1 MFFKNLCF
9 LKKAIV
15 VLLFQVIASHA
26 YAVDLIDNGSVQKTL
41 NYTYFPYTV
50 KVTVLNNNTP
60 TESFECQI
68 AKRSHN
74 RAAQWPYRIGQ
85 CINDSSTEVVVGQL
99 QTDGTIA
106 PVKSKTDNLLWA
118 ASADYSLS
126 FEHIDIPLILDFHN
140 ASRLLERGTFGPTL
154 ADINATVGLTPEQW
168 VAAQLALTPSY
179 HEDEYLRIQEIR
191 AGENGS
197 SQEHRNYRSNAWW
210 GVALHGED
218 QLRQRVAFALSQLV
232 VVSQNDAGLS
242 GDDRA
247 KGLAIYYD
255 ILVEHAFGNYKDLIR
270 DVTYSPAMGRYL
282 TMAGNLPP
290 DPENNQYPD
299 ENYAR
304 ELLQLFSL
312 GEWKV
317 NYKGAIRKDKETQQ
331 PIPAY
336 TEEDV
341 LELARLFTGW
351 DEDNG
356 LLSPMVVTASNH
368 DTEPKRILGRSFPGN
383 ETAEEELERL
393 LDILVTR
400 RETAVFVSTH
410 LIKQLVTS
418 NPDKYYVE
426 RVARTF
432 NQTQGDLAAVVT
444 AILTDPQPY
453 ESNPLSVSKAREPIV
468 TMTALYRAFN
478 SQMGDSYPHHRD
490 TSLGYGYDAQY
501 SPEGHRFSQGPLS
514 APSVFNFF
522 PANFT
527 PSGPLEDNGLIGPE
541 FALYTSAE
549 IPHLS
554 NLVFRK
560 LKDDNTLTGDVA
572 GLADNR
578 LFLDFSAFTD
588 LWTTDGKANFL
599 ALLADTLFDG
609 SLSPQLEQR
618 LGDVYDDMPKSN
630 HDNMYK
636 VFWMAAMSPE
646 FQIQE

>member
-15 VLLFQVIASHA
+15 VLLFQIIASNA
-26 YAVDLIDNGSVQKTL
+26 YAVDLIDNGSVQKAI
-41 NYTYFPYTV
+41 NYTYFPYSV
-50 KVTVLNNNTP
+50 EVTVLKNNTA
-60 TESFECQI
+60 TETFECQI
-68 AKRSHN
+68 SKRSHN
-74 RAAQWPYRIGQ
+74 RKAQWPYHIGQ
-85 CINDSSTEVVVGQL
+85 CINDNSTMVLVGQL
-99 QTDGTIA
+99 QTDGTVL
-106 PVKSKTDNLLWA
+106 PSKSQTENNLWA
-118 ASADYSLS
+118 ESADYSLR
-126 FEHIDIPLILDFHN
+126 FERLDIPQVLDFHN
-140 ASRLLERGTFGPTL
+140 ASRLLERGTFGPTQT
-154 ADINATVGLTPEQW
+154 DISTTVGLTAEQW
-168 VAAQLALTPSY
+168 VEAQIATAPSY
-179 HEDEYLRIQEIR
+179 HLDEYLRIQAIR
-191 AGENGS
+191 ADHNGS

-210 GVALHGED
+210 GIALNSED
-218 QLRQRVAFALSQLV
+218 QLRQRVAFALSQMV

-242 GDDRA
+242 GDDQA

-304 ELLQLFSL
+304 ELLQLFAL

-317 NYKGAIRKDKETQQ
+317 SYKGVIKKDKETSQ

-336 TEEDV
+336 TEADV
-341 LELARLFTGW
+341 QELARLFTGW

-368 DTEPKRILGRSFPGN
+368 DTDPKRILGRNFPGN
-383 ETAEEELERL
+383 ETADEELERL
-393 LDILVTR
+393 LDILVSK

-432 NQTQGDLAAVVT
+432 NNTQGDLAAVVK

-453 ESNPLSVSKAREPIV
+453 ESNPITVSKAREPIV

-478 SQMGDSYPHHRD
+478 SQMGDNYPHHRD
-490 TSLGYGYDAQY
+490 TTLGYGFDAQY
-501 SPEGHRFSQGPLS
+501 SPEGHRFSQGALA

-522 PANFT
+522 PAGYT

-549 IPHLS
+549 IPHMS
-554 NLVFRK
+554 NLIFRK
-560 LKDDNTLTGDVA
+560 LKDDTTLTGDIA
-572 GLADNR
+572 GLADDK
-578 LFLDFSAFTD
+578 LILDYSAFTGI
-588 LWTTDGKANFL
+588 WTTDDKESFL
-599 ALLADTLFDG
+599 NLLADILFDG
-609 SLSPQLEQR
+609 SLSPQLELR
-618 LGDVYDDMPKSN
+618 LSDVYDAMPKTN

-636 VFWMAAMSPE
+636 VFWIAAMSPE

>member
-9 LKKAIV
+9 LRNAIV
-15 VLLFQVIASHA
+15 VLLFQIIAAKA
-26 YAVDLIDNGSVQKTL
+26 YAVDLIDNGSITKEI

-50 KVTVLNNNTP
+50 EVTVAKGGIA
-60 TESFECQI
+60 TETFSCQI
-68 AKRSHN
+68 NRLSHN
-74 RAAQWPYRIGQ
+74 RTAQWPYYISQ
-85 CINDSSTEVVVGQL
+85 CINDQSVEVVAGQL
-99 QTDGTIA
+99 QTDGTIL
-106 PVKSKTDNLLWA
+106 PIKSSTENSLWA
-118 ASADYSLS
+118 STGDYSLN
-126 FEHIDIPLILDFHN
+126 FELIIPPLILDYSN
-140 ASRLLERGTFGPTL
+140 ASRLLERGTFGPTP
-154 ADINATVGLTPEQW
+154 ADVNATIGKTPDQW
-168 VAAQLALTPSY
+168 VDEQIAVPPSY
-179 HEDEYLRIQEIR
+179 HLDEYLRIQSIR
-191 AGENGS
+191 ADLNGS

-210 GVALHGED
+210 GIVLNSED
-218 QLRQRVAFALSQLV
+218 QLRQRVAFALSQMV

-242 GDDRA
+242 GDERA
-247 KGLAIYYD
+247 RGLAIYYD
-255 ILVEHAFGNYKDLIR
+255 ILVKHAFGNYKDLIR
-270 DVTYSPAMGRYL
+270 DVTYSPAMGRFL

-317 NYKGAIRKDKETQQ
+317 SYQGTIRKDSETNQ

-341 LELARLFTGW
+341 QELARLFTGW

-356 LLSPMVVTASNH
+356 LLSPMVVSASNH
-368 DTEPKRILGRSFPGN
+368 DTNPKRILGRNFPGN
-383 ETAEEELERL
+383 ETADQELERL
-393 LDILVTR
+393 LDILVSQ

-418 NPDKYYVE
+418 NPDKRYIA

-432 NQTQGDLAAVVT
+432 NDTQGDLAAVVK

-453 ESNPLSVSKAREPIV
+453 ESNPISVSKAREPIV

-478 SQMGDSYPHHRD
+478 SQMGDNYPHHRD
-490 TSLGYGYDAQY
+490 TSLGYGFDTQY

-514 APSVFNFF
+514 APSVFNFY
-522 PANFT
+522 PATYT

-549 IPHLS
+549 IPNLS
-554 NLVFRK
+554 NLIFRK
-560 LKDDNTLTGDVA
+560 LKDDITLSGDVT
-572 GLADNR
+572 GLPDNR
-578 LFLDFSAFTD
+578 LILDYSAFTG
-588 LWTTDGKANFL
+588 LWTTDDRENFL
-599 ALLADTLFDG
+599 ALLADTMFDG
-609 SLSPQLEQR
+609 ALTPQLEQR

>member
-15 VLLFQVIASHA
+15 VVLFQIIAFNA
-26 YAVDLIDNGSVQKTL
+26 YAVDLIDNGSVQKAI

-50 KVTVLNNNTP
+50 EVTVLKNNTP
-60 TESFECQI
+60 TETFECQVS
-68 AKRSHN
+68 KRSHN
-74 RAAQWPYRIGQ
+74 RRAQWPYRIGQ
-85 CINDSSTEVVVGQL
+85 CVNNASNEVLVGQL
-99 QTDGTIA
+99 QEDGSIL
-106 PVKSKTDNLLWA
+106 PIKSKTENNLWA

-126 FEHIDIPLILDFHN
+126 FERIDIPQPLDFHN
-140 ASRLLERGTFGPTL
+140 ASRLLERGTFGPTQT
-154 ADINATVGLTPEQW
+154 DISAAIGLTAEQW
-168 VAAQLALTPSY
+168 VEAQIAIAPSY
-179 HEDEYLRIQEIR
+179 HLDEYLRIQSIR
-191 AGENGS
+191 ADLNGS

-210 GVALHGED
+210 GIALNSDD
-218 QLRQRVAFALSQLV
+218 QLRQRVAFALSQMV

-255 ILVEHAFGNYKDLIR
+255 ILVQHAFGNYKDLIR
-270 DVTYSPAMGRYL
+270 DVTYSPAMGRFL

-317 NYKGAIRKDKETQQ
+317 NYKGAIRKDQETSQ

-341 LELARLFTGW
+341 QELARLFTGW

-356 LLSPMVVTASNH
+356 LLSPMVVTTSNH
-368 DTEPKRILGRSFPGN
+368 DTNPKRILGRNFPGN

-393 LDILVTR
+393 LDILVAK

-418 NPDKYYVE
+418 NPDKHYVE

-432 NQTQGDLAAVVT
+432 NNTQGDLAAVIT

-453 ESNPLSVSKAREPIV
+453 ESNPITVSKAREPIV

-478 SQMGDSYPHHRD
+478 SQMGDNYPHHRD
-490 TSLGYGYDAQY
+490 TTLGYGYDAQY
-501 SPEGHRFSQGPLS
+501 SPEGHRFSQGALA

-522 PANFT
+522 PATYT

-549 IPHLS
+549 IPNMS
-554 NLVFRK
+554 NLIFRK

-578 LFLDFSAFTD
+578 LILDYSAFTG
-588 LWTTDGKANFL
+588 LWTTDDKDNFL
-599 ALLADTLFDG
+599 DLLANTLFDG
-609 SLSPQLEQR
+609 SLSPQLELR
-618 LGDVYDDMPKSN
+618 LSDVYDAMPKTN